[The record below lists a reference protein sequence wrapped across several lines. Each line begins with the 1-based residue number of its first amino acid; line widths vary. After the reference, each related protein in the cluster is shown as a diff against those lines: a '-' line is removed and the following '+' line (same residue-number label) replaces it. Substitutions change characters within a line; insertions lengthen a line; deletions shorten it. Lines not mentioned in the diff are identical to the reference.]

1 MALSYLV
8 RNGGAEDGNELELSL
23 ENRPLGAVLLDLQSP
38 SFSAV
43 VRGSR
48 AWPLMHIERDIRRT
62 SSLLCKSSGG
72 QAADSSLSPLSVPA
86 PVVKRLKAGVERC
99 AVGFLHR
106 PLYPPAINKQIG

>member
-62 SSLLCKSSGG
+62 SSLLCTSSGG
-72 QAADSSLSPLSVPA
+72 QVADSSLRA
-86 PVVKRLKAGVERC
+86 PVRSSTRGKKVEGRC
-99 AVGFLHR
+99 RTPCRGF
-106 PLYPPAINKQIG
+106 PS